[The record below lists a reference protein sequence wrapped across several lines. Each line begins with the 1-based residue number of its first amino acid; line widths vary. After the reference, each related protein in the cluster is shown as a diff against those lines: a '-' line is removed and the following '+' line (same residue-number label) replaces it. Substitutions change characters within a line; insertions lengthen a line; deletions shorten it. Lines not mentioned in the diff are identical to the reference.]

1 MKRAVS
7 LFLCAVLLLSSFV
20 FFACDDE
27 SGNEH
32 THIYSDE
39 WTKNK
44 TEHWHICT
52 VEGCAEISDKASHS
66 WDSGNKS
73 GETVI
78 YTCTVCGEIKTE
90 GAAPGKRTVT
100 ESEWS
105 AALDLDNFTNFK
117 VSGTA
122 IDEGDPESFVLT
134 VESADKGHYVSSNK
148 NTEEYSWL
156 ENDVYRNYFYNS
168 EAWTYRI
175 EDSYGIYQYGV
186 VLDIVELLQSAEY
199 RDFTYS
205 EETKLY
211 TGDITF
217 FDEDAECEL
226 GFLNGKLALC
236 RITAETNSIDATFS
250 SYGNA
255 TVQIPAIPEGDFSYE
270 SFLPFVTPPQL
281 SSLSLTQSQVATAVY
296 EQFYGYYKFEADST
310 QLTSGYVQRF
320 DKVNIDFVGYLE
332 GDSAPFEGGSASSYD
347 LEIGSGNFIDG
358 FEDGLIGAEIGD
370 TVILDLT
377 FPDDYGTSYVAGKA
391 VRFYVTVNSITRYDF
406 PEMTDAAVKDMGMGF
421 ETVAELETAVK
432 GALAWEKFYKGSI
445 YNELPYDEVNAK
457 YIEVVDT
464 YIDSAEQ
471 YGMNFEELLSNFG
484 FGNVSYFSQNAVY
497 FAESYVKEAVLVL
510 AAVDQY
516 SLSLDEG
523 EMDAAILEY
532 YNTAVDNGQFSGS
545 YDDFISEY
553 GRSEIELQIYYAILV
568 EYIAVN
574 VPVV

>member
-1 MKRAVS
+1 M
-7 LFLCAVLLLSSFV
+7 
-20 FFACDDE
+20 
-27 SGNEH
+27 
-32 THIYSDE
+32 
-39 WTKNK
+39 
-44 TEHWHICT
+44 
-52 VEGCAEISDKASHS
+52 
-66 WDSGNKS
+66 S

-90 GAAPGKRTVT
+90 GAAPGKRTINAN
-100 ESEWS
+100 EWRTVFD
-105 AALDLDNFTNFK
+105 ADNYSNIK
-117 VSGTA
+117 VDGTV
-122 IDEGDPESFVLT
+122 IEDGVSESFVMKIEAPSKVHYLGLT
-134 VESADKGHYVSSNK
+134 SGEQ
-148 NTEEYSWL
+148 EYSWL
-156 ENDVYRNYFYNS
+156 QKGVYRSYYNVS
-168 EAWTYRI
+168 NNWRYCISDEISIA
-175 EDSYGIYQYGV
+175 QYSAIMDIFT
-186 VLDIVELLQSAEY
+186 VLRSVEQS
-199 RDFTYS
+199 DFAYS
-205 EETKLY
+205 EETGFY
-211 TGDITF
+211 TGSIMFLEKET
-217 FDEDAECEL
+217 ECEL
-226 GFLNGKLALC
+226 GFSNGRLVSCKLVSEKL
-236 RITAETNSIDATFS
+236 DAKLTFS
-250 SYGNA
+250 NYGSVEFKLPEIPKATYSY
-255 TVQIPAIPEGDFSYE
+255 P
-270 SFLPFVTPPQL
+270 SFLEFVTPPQL

-347 LEIGSGNFIDG
+347 LEIGLGNFIDG

-457 YIEVVDT
+457 YIEFVDT

-484 FGNVSYFSQNAVY
+484 FENVSYFSQNAVY